1 MKNEVNKKM
10 EILRV
15 VIYTVIVMLLIFGL
29 NHLLPENAS
38 TSIGMMTPLTAHILT
53 RLLTR
58 DKTDIDGL
66 YLRAHLKGNVKYY
79 WYALLYGVALNLIGG
94 ILTRIFIFPND
105 GFLPADKLHSA
116 LCQIP
121 LTFSM
126 TFMLMT
132 VCLGEEYGWRAYL
145 TPKLETFLPDWAVF
159 MVQGIIWGMWHKDML
174 DAGGN
179 FGKDHAFYP
188 WANYVLMCISCMF
201 FGMFLTYLTRKTH
214 SIYPAAICHSAID
227 CIQVGALL
235 YPDLPEDFNETHGE
249 IVFHVGILSLI
260 PFSVIVGTIAFILM
274 QKDKKVKII
283 ANTPQTPL
291 ENVA

>member
-1 MKNEVNKKM
+1 M

-15 VIYTVIVMLLIFGL
+15 VIFTVIVFILSYGL
-29 NHLLPENAS
+29 FELLPDDYSGNLL
-38 TSIGMMTPLTAHILT
+38 MMTPLLSHILT
-53 RLLTR
+53 RLITK

-79 WYALLYGVALNLIGG
+79 CYAVLYGLLMNLVGG
-94 ILTRIFIFPND
+94 ILVRIFIFPNE
-105 GFLPADKLHSA
+105 GFLPADKLHSM

-132 VCLGEEYGWRAYL
+132 VCFGEEYGWRAYL

-159 MVQGIIWGMWHKDML
+159 VVQGIIWGMWHKDML

-227 CIQVGALL
+227 FIQVGSLL
-235 YPDLPEDFNETHGE
+235 FPELSEDFNETHGE
-249 IVFHVGILSLI
+249 IVFHVGILSMI
-260 PFSVIVGTIAFILM
+260 PFPLVVGIIAFILM
-274 QKDKKVKII
+274 QKDKKQKIVMD
-283 ANTPQTPL
+283 TPEKPL
-291 ENVA
+291 EKVA

>member
-29 NHLLPENAS
+29 NRILPEDAS

-53 RLLTR
+53 RLITR

-66 YLRAHLKGNVKYY
+66 YLRSHLKGNVKYY
-79 WYALLYGVALNLIGG
+79 VYALLYGVILNIIGG
-94 ILTRIFIFPND
+94 ILVKIFLFPND
-105 GFLPADKLHSA
+105 DFLPPDKLHSA

-126 TFMLMT
+126 TFLLMT
-132 VCLGEEYGWRAYL
+132 ICFGEEYGWRAYL

-201 FGMFLTYLTRKTH
+201 LGMFLTYLTRKTH
-214 SIYPAAICHSAID
+214 SIYPATICHSAID
-227 CIQVGALL
+227 FIQVGALL
-235 YPDLPEDFNETHGE
+235 YPDLPEDFSETHGT
-249 IVFHVGILSLI
+249 IVLYAGILGMLVF
-260 PFSVIVGTIAFILM
+260 PVIMGIIAFILM
-274 QKDKKVKII
+274 QKNKQKQIPS
-283 ANTPQTPL
+283 ASPL
-291 ENVA
+291 ETTA